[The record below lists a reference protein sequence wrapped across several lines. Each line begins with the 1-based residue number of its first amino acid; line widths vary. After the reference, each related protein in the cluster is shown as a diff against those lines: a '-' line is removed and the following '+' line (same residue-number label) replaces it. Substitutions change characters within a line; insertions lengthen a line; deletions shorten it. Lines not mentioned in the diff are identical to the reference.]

1 MKTKIIKTGNSLGII
16 IPSYMTKVLGL
27 EKGTAIEISLKGK
40 KIEITKEEK

>member
-1 MKTKIIKTGNSLGII
+1 MKTKIIKTGNSLGIV

-27 EKGTAIEISLKGK
+27 EKGTEVEIILKDK